1 MKKILALTAVAILA
15 LAQWAYADSNLTG
28 ADLKGTDS
36 KGTVLK
42 GTVLKGTWEL
52 EYALYKNDKGEVVGE
67 TKDKATLSRK
77 ILSEKHFAFITWDK
91 AGKFSVAASGT
102 YSLKGHDYSEVVDAT
117 SEKRLMGKTYH
128 FNAVVKE
135 DLWIHKG
142 LEDGILIEEHWRR
155 VD

>member
-1 MKKILALTAVAILA
+1 MKKILALTAIAILT
-15 LAQWAYADSNLTG
+15 LTQWAYADSNLTG

-42 GTVLKGTWEL
+42 DTVLKGTWEL

-67 TKDKATLSRK
+67 IKGKATLSRK

-102 YSLKGHDYSEVVDAT
+102 YSLKGQDYSEVVDAT